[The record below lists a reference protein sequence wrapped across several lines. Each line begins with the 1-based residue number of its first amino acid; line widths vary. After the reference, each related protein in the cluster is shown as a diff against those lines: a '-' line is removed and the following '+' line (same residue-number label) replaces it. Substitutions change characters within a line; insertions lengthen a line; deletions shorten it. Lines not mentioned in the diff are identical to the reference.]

1 MTVTLV
7 WRVTLVCSER
17 LTKPGAAGIRQL
29 TKLNRGPRGLMW
41 AARPSWSPRQTRV
54 TVIHTSAPSPISLRG
69 AATEAFAS
77 GTERELTGSAY

>member
-17 LTKPGAAGIRQL
+17 LTKPGAAGFRQL

-41 AARPSWSPRQTRV
+41 GEAVTPRRAQARGGYRDC
-54 TVIHTSAPSPISLRG
+54 
-69 AATEAFAS
+69 
-77 GTERELTGSAY
+77 